1 MIFNEHS
8 DLKDQHAFL
17 GASKHHWL
25 NYDSDTLVERYKSQ
39 YAQFLGTT
47 LHEIAANLITYN
59 MKLAKTDKKLIR
71 FELEKAGV
79 PSYAYD
85 IDDIFDNLANYV
97 NDAIGFR
104 LKPEVVLKYSDA
116 CFGTADAIDFKER
129 EKILRIHDYK
139 SGTTPASMNQ
149 LLIYAA
155 LFYLEYKE
163 RYRLTL
169 DSIEIELRIY
179 QNNDIIYFNPTVEDI
194 APVVD
199 QIVFKNKIIEDFK
212 ERGV

>member
-8 DLKDQHAFL
+8 DLKGLHAFL

-25 NYDSDTLVERYKSQ
+25 NYDDEKLIERYKGQ

-47 LHEIAANLITYN
+47 LHEIAANLIQYN
-59 MKLAKTDKKLIR
+59 MKLAKNDKKLVR

-79 PSYAYD
+79 PSYTYD
-85 IDDIFDNLANYV
+85 IDQIFENLSNYV

-104 LKPEVVLKYSDA
+104 LKPEVVLKYSSE

-139 SGTTPASMNQ
+139 SGTTPASMDQ
-149 LLIYAA
+149 LLIYAG
-155 LFYLEYKE
+155 LFYLEYKD
-163 RYRLTL
+163 RLKLRL
-169 DSIEIELRIY
+169 DEFETELRIY
-179 QNNDIIYFNPTVEDI
+179 QNNEIVYFNPTIEDI

-199 QIVFKNKIIEDFK
+199 QIVYKNKIITNFK